1 MSNSNHIEAIAQLS
15 ESESIFT
22 TAQARR
28 MGIPRDALHDAVE
41 SGRIERIVRGAYRMV
56 GSGSSFTDELAAIWK
71 LTEPAKF
78 THERLR
84 ASEWDGI
91 VVGGSTASALLE
103 MGDLHL
109 SPYRLYAPKRI
120 NTRNPSASFAK
131 RTVPRSDVMFSHGLP
146 VTRPERTVFDL
157 VVDDEDLSL
166 IADVLK
172 DAWHANRDFDFKR
185 LAGLLRSHYEEAR
198 AESLYRGLLED
209 SGLRD
214 KEGTP

>member
-1 MSNSNHIEAIAQLS
+1 
-15 ESESIFT
+15 
-22 TAQARR
+22 
-28 MGIPRDALHDAVE
+28 
-41 SGRIERIVRGAYRMV
+41 
-56 GSGSSFTDELAAIWK
+56 
-71 LTEPAKF
+71 
-78 THERLR
+78 
-84 ASEWDGI
+84 
-91 VVGGSTASALLE
+91 
-103 MGDLHL
+103 
-109 SPYRLYAPKRI
+109 
-120 NTRNPSASFAK
+120 
-131 RTVPRSDVMFSHGLP
+131 MFSHGLP

-185 LAGLLRSHYEEAR
+185 LAGLLRSHYGEAR